1 MKSGDYL
8 DGIRVDSVEKDEN
21 GHVFYAQNYDL
32 PAFDLKNIK
41 SICTKEQFAAAEYK
55 LDN

>member
-1 MKSGDYL
+1 MKNGDFL
-8 DGIRVDSVEKDEN
+8 DGVRVDSVEKDEN

-41 SICTKEQFAAAEYK
+41 SIVTKEQFEAVEYR
-55 LDN
+55 LED